1 MLIEILNRIKNK
13 LQDRIFSVDVSK
25 RESQTINFLLNQ
37 VYEDLKIE
45 KENNEKFIIELK
57 NKKEQG
63 SNFQI
68 DFSGSQIINDKNNFE
83 FPEAVKNSPFFN
95 LKKFSNNSHRN
106 EERAKKVIKE
116 AQDVSSIRKLFFCY
130 NSKIRDNRKKILNE
144 ILSIFECKYLT
155 IDLLESRLSNKEKDE
170 WFYQHVCTEDLGN
183 KIIAICLKKGTL

>member
-1 MLIEILNRIKNK
+1 M
-13 LQDRIFSVDVSK
+13 
-25 RESQTINFLLNQ
+25 
-37 VYEDLKIE
+37 
-45 KENNEKFIIELK
+45 
-57 NKKEQG
+57 
-63 SNFQI
+63 
-68 DFSGSQIINDKNNFE
+68 
-83 FPEAVKNSPFFN
+83 
-95 LKKFSNNSHRN
+95 KKFSNNSHRN